1 MGCTVS
7 ALAGASTEVAGS
19 VAFCVCSAVGDGDS
33 VFVPTDWSVELGDA
47 PTDWSV
53 ELGDAPTDWS
63 VDSGVVEPDVWS
75 ADDEVLLEVDDSAAL
90 ASFPSPN
97 KIVAPTIIEAVPTV
111 NLRIEY

>member
-33 VFVPTDWSVELGDA
+33 VFV